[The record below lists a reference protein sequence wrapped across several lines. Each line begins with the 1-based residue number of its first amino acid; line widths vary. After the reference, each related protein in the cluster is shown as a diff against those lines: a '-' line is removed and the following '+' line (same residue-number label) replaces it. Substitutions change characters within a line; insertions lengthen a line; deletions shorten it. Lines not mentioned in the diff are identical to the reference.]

1 MNIYLDYL
9 IKNFGGAHLKGAI
22 FASQLIEKYDIKDI
36 GKAYHNYAKDNNIN
50 WRNVER
56 NIRHYISNAATT
68 KDIENI
74 LKCKCFN
81 NKNFTNQEF
90 LTMVKIRAEEN
101 KNDK

>member
-22 FASQLIEKYDIKDI
+22 YASELIEKYDIRDLAKS
-36 GKAYHNYAKDNNIN
+36 YHDYAEDNNIN
-50 WRNVER
+50 WTIIER
-56 NIRHYISNAATT
+56 NIRYYIGNIATT

-81 NKNFTNQEF
+81 GRNFTNQEF
-90 LTMVKIRAEEN
+90 LTMIKLRAEESA
-101 KNDK
+101 KC